1 MHPQHQLT
9 QQSTPTPSTLNSWN
23 APREV
28 IGQEPDGMGG
38 FREVRRML
46 SAIDRLYA
54 RFASMYMHKWSSH
67 FTSPDVIADWKKA
80 WTSALINS
88 GITFQMALEGIERC
102 RTEFPTWPP
111 TEGQFVALCKP
122 ELDYEDAF
130 NYAVRELRK
139 RRTGEDSWPVPAVYW
154 AAMDFGRFELRQAS
168 YGQAAE
174 RWKRLLDKR
183 LSGECPSVPV
193 LDQPQLAA
201 PARNAEGAF
210 VTSAEAKASAMSAM
224 RDLAD
229 RAPSREL
236 AIKRARTILERHA
249 AGEPVTPAQVAFAK
263 EALARL
269 RADDDAE
276 TNEQESP

>member
-1 MHPQHQLT
+1 
-9 QQSTPTPSTLNSWN
+9 
-23 APREV
+23 
-28 IGQEPDGMGG
+28 
-38 FREVRRML
+38 ML

-80 WTSALINS
+80 WTGALINS

-102 RTEFPTWPP
+102 RIAHPTWPP

-154 AAMDFGRFELRQAS
+154 AAMDFGQYELRQAS
-168 YGQAAE
+168 YGQAAT

-183 LSGECPSVPV
+183 LSGECPDVPAFMH
-193 LDQPQLAA
+193 QLAA
-201 PARNAEGAF
+201 PARNEEGEAI
-210 VTSAEAKASAMSAM
+210 TSAEAKARAMSAM
-224 RDLAD
+224 RVLAG

-236 AIKRARTILERHA
+236 AIKRARDILERQA
-249 AGEPVTPAQVAFAK
+249 AGETVTHAQVAFAK

-269 RADDDAE
+269 RAEDDDDH
-276 TNEQESP
+276 TEQESP